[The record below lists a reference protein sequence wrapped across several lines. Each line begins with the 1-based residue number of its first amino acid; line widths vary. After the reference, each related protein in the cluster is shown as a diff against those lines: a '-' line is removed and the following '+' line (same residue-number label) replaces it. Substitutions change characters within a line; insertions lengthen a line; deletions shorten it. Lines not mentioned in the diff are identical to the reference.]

1 MGHLYC
7 LSVQTFPMSLT
18 IDIASVAYFQMNKL
32 RTKSFCNNMLFLYL
46 KVQEKFK
53 HIAGGEYIGFSNA
66 T

>member
-1 MGHLYC
+1 
-7 LSVQTFPMSLT
+7 MSLT
-18 IDIASVAYFQMNKL
+18 IDIASVTYFQMNKL
-32 RTKSFCNNMLFLYL
+32 RTIKASFYNNMLFLYL

>member
-1 MGHLYC
+1 MGHLFKCSDFFYV
-7 LSVQTFPMSLT
+7 SNS
-18 IDIASVAYFQMNKL
+18 DIASVAYFQMNKL
-32 RTKSFCNNMLFLYL
+32 RTRHHFVTMCFFLYL

>member
-1 MGHLYC
+1 
-7 LSVQTFPMSLT
+7 MSLT

>member
-1 MGHLYC
+1 MGHFIIF
-7 LSVQTFPMSLT
+7 VQTFSMSLT

-32 RTKSFCNNMLFLYL
+32 RTRHHFVTMCFFLYL

>member
-1 MGHLYC
+1 
-7 LSVQTFPMSLT
+7 MSLT

-32 RTKSFCNNMLFLYL
+32 RTRHHFVTMCFFLYL

>member
-1 MGHLYC
+1 
-7 LSVQTFPMSLT
+7 MSLT
-18 IDIASVAYFQMNKL
+18 IDIAIVLPTFRWISLEDNKA
-32 RTKSFCNNMLFLYL
+32 SFCNNMLFLYL

>member
-1 MGHLYC
+1 
-7 LSVQTFPMSLT
+7 MSLT
-18 IDIASVAYFQMNKL
+18 IDIASVSYFHMNKL
-32 RTKSFCNNMLFLYL
+32 RTIRHHFVTASFFLYL